1 MCKGSRDTEKPKAL
15 AELGRRDSVNP
26 RMLRVLGFKEVM
38 KLWALMVVRML
49 RSPAC

>member
-1 MCKGSRDTEKPKAL
+1 M

-38 KLWALMVVRML
+38 KLWGEDAAKPCML
-49 RSPAC
+49 KVSGMPQSEVL